1 MLSGAPVYAATAQTL
16 GATGTGIISCVGTDF
31 SDGDMGRLVTSGL
44 DTSGLLR
51 YNAQTTQIVT
61 REYEDG
67 ARKQDVIAIAPEI
80 QRSHMKPN
88 HLAAGAVCF
97 SPVLGEVD
105 ASCLKT
111 AARSEAIVAL
121 EVGGCLRIKDASG
134 SVLHFVPECIND
146 FLDYTTILFT
156 DPISLSLL
164 TEAATEKASVEAL
177 LSQGP
182 FIVVVNRDE
191 GGSTIYTQRDKVDV
205 PYMMPGRIHDTT
217 GSDHIYAMGFLMEFM
232 RTGGELSR
240 SGYFASACASV
251 AAEGKGPFAV
261 ISRYQVERL
270 LKSLY

>member
-1 MLSGAPVYAATAQTL
+1 MLSGTPVYAASASTL
-16 GATGTGIISCVGTDF
+16 GATGTGIISRVGTDF
-31 SDGDMGRLVTSGL
+31 DDSMMSKLVTSGL

-51 YNAQTTQIVT
+51 TNSATTQIVT
-61 REYEDG
+61 REYDDG
-67 ARKQDVIAIAPEI
+67 SMKQDVIAVAPPINEKDLKP
-80 QRSHMKPN
+80 SH
-88 HLAAGAVCF
+88 LSAGAVCF

-105 ASCLKT
+105 PSCLKA
-111 AARSEAIVAL
+111 AARAEAIIAL
-121 EVGGCLRIKDASG
+121 EIAGCLRIKDASG
-134 SVLHFVPECIND
+134 SILHFVPKNVNEY
-146 FLDYTTILFT
+146 LDYTTILFT

-164 TEAATEKASVEAL
+164 TEAATEEKSAEAL

-191 GGSTIYTQRDKVDV
+191 GGSTIYSQNGRADV
-205 PYMMPGRIHDTT
+205 PYMMPGRIYDTA
-217 GSDHIYAMGFLMEFM
+217 GSEHIYAIGFLMEFM

-240 SGYFASACASV
+240 AGHFASACASV